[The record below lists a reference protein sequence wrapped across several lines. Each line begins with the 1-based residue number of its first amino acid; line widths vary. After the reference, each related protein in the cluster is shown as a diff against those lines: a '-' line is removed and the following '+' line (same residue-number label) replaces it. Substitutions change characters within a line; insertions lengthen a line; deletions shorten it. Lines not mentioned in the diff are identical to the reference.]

1 VLRVLWSVRN
11 RTSNTEHLL
20 EATIERSVEIFS
32 EQERNPLLYYT
43 AIFLA
48 IVSSMLYHVFVKLTP
63 QGAHPA
69 LSLFVTYGLA
79 TILCGGMLLVQ
90 PLKTSLKDAFQQL
103 NWSSYA
109 LALAIV
115 GLEIAYILSYRAGW
129 RISIAAVLVNTSVT
143 MLLIPIG
150 LLAFRE
156 KLSPLNAVGILVAIA
171 GLVMMSVK

>member
-1 VLRVLWSVRN
+1 M
-11 RTSNTEHLL
+11 
-20 EATIERSVEIFS
+20 
-32 EQERNPLLYYT
+32 LYTT
-43 AIFLA
+43 AIALA
-48 IVSSMLYHVFVKLTP
+48 ILSSMLYHIFIKLTP

-79 TILCGGMLLVQ
+79 TILCGGILLVQ
-90 PLKTSLKDAFQQL
+90 PLKTSLGDAFRQL

-115 GLEIAYILSYRAGW
+115 GLEIAYILAYRAGW
-129 RISIAAVLVNTSVT
+129 RINIAAVLVNTTVT

-156 KLSPLNAVGILVAIA
+156 RLSPLNAAGILVAIA